1 MNQSFT
7 KLGLA
12 FRLPE
17 KSKDYRILSVNTNMA
32 CLCTMNTSRI
42 EFMSISPGTLE
53 NWFSN
58 GKAEAVEEN
67 SIIVDKSLLPYNE
80 REYFERNLKAGIDLF
95 SYYKYDLDEL
105 SSKKSKPYLEEVC
118 QATGISRKV
127 MSKIFFKVL
136 AKWF

>member
-1 MNQSFT
+1 
-7 KLGLA
+7 
-12 FRLPE
+12 
-17 KSKDYRILSVNTNMA
+17 
-32 CLCTMNTSRI
+32 MNTSRI